1 MDKWKEKYL
10 DLLDEQERQEKD
22 WDTRLSLLTRVQSRL
37 SLAAQGQDV
46 RLDENLKLLR
56 KRLND
61 QAPSGEIQ
69 HALSELDETVLA
81 LDASRDEDREQAI
94 EAFVKICRNLLRF
107 KPPKELSNNISG
119 LIDAVRKANTSIYGE
134 QWQQVAEYQTATL
147 DSSNDSGE
155 KKGFFSKLFGSDDT
169 PVVPEPAEAE
179 FQPSERVEP
188 EQLATSQ
195 GLEPPAE
202 KVEPT
207 GFDDRVSPEQQSV
220 QPQPQPSSTSG
231 VSVPQTQDADLQ
243 AEISRI
249 LNHLLQHLAVPD
261 DMQGLSE
268 QLQAQLANPLD
279 WAQLIPVLDDVSKLV
294 IQAFG
299 HDQKEFEVF
308 LKTLDSRL
316 KDMQSGLIS
325 VRQTHADS
333 GQANRELDASMRER
347 FGMIRSD
354 VNESVDLNDLKTHIR
369 AHMEHIASRLDEFKE
384 YQTQKEAEM
393 QTQFDQLNDKVAQLE
408 AQSHQ
413 ARQRLEEQ
421 KRKSTTDTLTELPNR
436 EAYYTKLSEELSRFE
451 RYGRSAVFAVADI
464 DYFKRINDNYG
475 HLAGDNV
482 LKAVAKVMRK
492 RLRQADF
499 VARYGGEEFVVILPE
514 TEATT
519 AEKTLNSLREAIQQC
534 PFHFN
539 NEQLEVTLSFG
550 FTAFQ
555 TGDDRDSLFGRADT
569 ALYQA
574 KEQGRN
580 RCVQG

>member
-10 DLLDEQERQEKD
+10 DLLDEQEQQEKD
-22 WDTRLSLLTRVQSRL
+22 WDTRLALLTRVQSRL
-37 SLAAQGQDV
+37 SLAAQGQDA

-61 QAPSGEIQ
+61 QASSGAIQ
-69 HALSELDETVLA
+69 QALSDLDETVLA
-81 LDASRDEDREQAI
+81 LDASRDQDREQAI

-107 KPPKELSNNISG
+107 KPPKELSHNITG

-134 QWQQVAEYQTATL
+134 QWQQVAEYQSAAL
-147 DSSNDSGE
+147 DSPNNSDE
-155 KKGFFSKLFGSDDT
+155 KKGFFSKLFGGDDT
-169 PVVPEPAEAE
+169 PAIPEAKQVESS
-179 FQPSERVEP
+179 QPHDPDSL
-188 EQLATSQ
+188 EQVA
-195 GLEPPAE
+195 
-202 KVEPT
+202 
-207 GFDDRVSPEQQSV
+207 SPEQPEPPEQPSLSLQGEPLD
-220 QPQPQPSSTSG
+220 QPQRIGSSVDRSVAPSPSVEPSQD
-231 VSVPQTQDADLQ
+231 VSLQ

-249 LNHLLQHLAVPD
+249 LHHLLEHLAVPD
-261 DMQGLSE
+261 DMKELSD

-279 WAQLIPVLDDVSKLV
+279 WGQLIPVLDDVSKLV

-316 KDMQSGLIS
+316 KDMQSGLVG
-325 VRQTHADS
+325 VRQTQADS

-347 FGMIRSD
+347 FGMMRSD
-354 VNESVDLNDLKTHIR
+354 VDESVDLNDLKTNIR
-369 AHMEHIASRLDEFKE
+369 AHVEHIASRLDEFKE

-393 QTQFDQLNDKVAQLE
+393 EAQFELLNDKVALLE
-408 AQSHQ
+408 VESHQ
-413 ARQRLEEQ
+413 AKQRLEEQ

-451 RYGRSAVFAVADI
+451 RYGRSAIFAVADI
-464 DYFKRINDNYG
+464 DYFKRINDTYG

-482 LKAVAKVMRK
+482 LKVVAKVIRK

-514 TEATT
+514 TETTT
-519 AEKTLNSLREAIQQC
+519 ADQALNTLREAVQQC

-555 TGDDRDSLFGRADT
+555 AGDDRDSLFGRADS
-569 ALYQA
+569 ALYKA